1 MKILCDTAIPSDV
14 TFNDLSIICEQATP
28 DKPNKIKIKGLYIA
42 CNCKNVNGR
51 RYDFDY
57 FNEDVVPTYIETA
70 IKPHQAYAELNHAQ
84 SYNVNPKD
92 ACDIITDLHAS
103 GTNFEGESE
112 VLNGDTRLGIPGTPN
127 GDILA
132 AILMHGGKIGKS
144 TRGAVDNPKNPLID
158 RNNQYKLITVDTV
171 LNPSGPGCYINDVI
185 LEEKDF
191 MINEHGII
199 VECAYNQ
206 FEKEQDEIA
215 RQNILD
221 IKKKQEALLDSF
233 NNFLKNIR

>member
-14 TFNDLSIICEQATP
+14 TFNDLSVICEQATP

-57 FNEDVVPTYIETA
+57 FDNEVVPTYVKNMIE
-70 IKPHQAYAELNHAQ
+70 PRCAYSELNHAQ
-84 SYNVNPKD
+84 SYNINPKD
-92 ACDIITDLHAS
+92 ACDIVTDLHAS

-144 TRGAVDNPKNPLID
+144 TRGAVDFPKNPIID
-158 RNNQYKLITVDTV
+158 RNNKYVLISIDTV
-171 LNPSGPGCYINDVI
+171 LNPSGPNCYINDVI
-185 LEEKDF
+185 MEEKDF
-191 MINEHGII
+191 MLNEHGII
-199 VECAYNQ
+199 VECAYEQ
-206 FEKEQDEIA
+206 LEKEQDEIA
-215 RQNILD
+215 RQHIFD
-221 IKKKQEALLDSF
+221 AEKKKQTLLNSF
-233 NNFLKNIR
+233 ANFLQNLK